1 MVIFNPIDSYIDTYL
16 FVIVVAAANFWGAL
30 LVIKCLSCLQID
42 SKLAI
47 FRLDEYYTISLF
59 DDVHIRLNQKVV
71 TVNFSI
77 LFRCFVAFF

>member
-16 FVIVVAAANFWGAL
+16 FVIVVADANFWGAL

-47 FRLDEYYTISLF
+47 FRLEEY
-59 DDVHIRLNQKVV
+59 
-71 TVNFSI
+71 
-77 LFRCFVAFF
+77 